1 MFVYFQ
7 YIYIKIFSHD
17 NKPAMPKSIR
27 KLVSSFLH
35 LLAYCY
41 YCLYNQIIPDQHPP
55 NIRRTVLLC
64 TIHVHIILIRSIHC
78 LSPPRKLGG
87 FHPFI
92 ILFQFVVY
100 FFSSGVNKTVP
111 CSVSVPISSTL
122 VDFTIVPDFNVQLSP
137 IKLYGS
143 TTVLAPTTVA

>member
-1 MFVYFQ
+1 MGSEMCIRDSSITATTAYT
-7 YIYIKIFSHD
+7 IKSY
-17 NKPAMPKSIR
+17 P
-27 KLVSSFLH
+27 
-35 LLAYCY
+35 
-41 YCLYNQIIPDQHPP
+41 
-55 NIRRTVLLC
+55 T
-64 TIHVHIILIRSIHC
+64 SIHLIFGVLFC
-78 LSPPRKLGG
+78 FIRFTFILFSFALFIVYPPPRKLGG

-92 ILFQFVVY
+92 ILFNFVIY

-143 TTVLAPTTVA
+143 TTVLAPITVA